1 MAKTALQPM
10 PQLDGLRAVAVALV
24 LVQHYLGEWPTIR
37 RIGPGGLGVGLFFV
51 LSGFLITRIL
61 LDLREH
67 VAAGRQ
73 TLGGGLRAFYARRF
87 LRIWPLYYAVLLAAA
102 AVGVPAVRR
111 SFAWHATYLS
121 NFYFARRGSWDGP
134 VTPFWS
140 LAVEEQFYLLWPL
153 VILCVPRRWLVRA
166 IAAVLLLCPLMRLV
180 YLRGLEVGP
189 FAVGMLPFGCT
200 DQLVWGALLGCCW
213 HDPAA
218 LDGVRRRVRA
228 VGLALGAPAVLL
240 LPWLAPWPM
249 GSAAETL
256 AMMFQLTA
264 GGVCFFAVID
274 AVGRGLP
281 GMAGRLLEARV
292 PRYLGKISYG
302 LYVQHTFVRTAA
314 FGLGALPGLAAV
326 GRWLRSIEPNAAL
339 WFPVA
344 VATVVATASASW
356 FALERPINELKR
368 WFPYVS
374 RRPAQGEVETLS
386 T

>member
-1 MAKTALQPM
+1 M
-10 PQLDGLRAVAVALV
+10 PQLDGLRALAVALV
-24 LVQHYLGEWPTIR
+24 LVQHYLGEWPAVR
-37 RIGPGGLGVGLFFV
+37 RAGPGGLGVGLFFV

-61 LDLREH
+61 LDLRGH
-67 VAAGRQ
+67 IAAGAQ

-87 LRIWPLYYAVLLAAA
+87 LRIWPLYYLVLLAAA
-102 AVGVPAVRR
+102 ALDVPPVRR
-111 SFAWHATYLS
+111 SFAWHAAYLS
-121 NFYFARRGSWDGP
+121 NLYFARRGEWDGP

-153 VILCVPRRWLVRA
+153 VILCVPPRWLVRA
-166 IAAVLLLCPLMRLV
+166 IAALLVLSPLMRFV
-180 YLRGLEVGP
+180 YLRVLEVGP

-213 HDPAA
+213 NDPTA

-228 VGLALGAPAVLL
+228 VGLALGAPAVVLV
-240 LPWLAPWPM
+240 PWLGPAPA
-249 GSAAETL
+249 GSVAETL
-256 AMMFQLTA
+256 VMVFHLTA

-274 AVGRGLP
+274 AAARGL
-281 GMAGRLLEARV
+281 AGPLGALLEARV
-292 PRYLGKISYG
+292 PRYLGRISYG
-302 LYVQHTFVRTAA
+302 LYVQHTFVRTLA

-326 GRWLRSIEPNAAL
+326 GRWLRSIEPSAGL

-356 FALERPINELKR
+356 YAFERPINELKR
-368 WFPYVS
+368 LFPYVPARS
-374 RRPAQGEVETLS
+374 RQGEVETLS